1 VSGETATI
9 NNWDSPEHDCKKLL
23 TSGIIKFEQ
32 RKKMNYKILAPGMVY
47 YKKAI
52 PDPEYTILTI
62 EHIQKELAMGTESS
76 AQRWHEWNGANP
88 DTEKFCIRHFI
99 QDPNKINNNDKLFN
113 EMKLVYD
120 NIFNGINNSFIH
132 YSTSLYPASARNI
145 KSSEGLLSILKYSNA
160 GYLPQ
165 HQDQGVSSRVLSTV
179 GYLNDNYSGGEIH
192 FPYVNVTVKPEAG
205 SVIFFPSNF
214 VYVHEVRPMISG
226 TRYAIPQ
233 WYHSLKEPRL
243 STGEE

>member
-1 VSGETATI
+1 
-9 NNWDSPEHDCKKLL
+9 
-23 TSGIIKFEQ
+23 
-32 RKKMNYKILAPGMVY
+32 MNYEILAPGMVY

-52 PDPEYTILTI
+52 LDPEYTILTI
-62 EHIQKELAMGTESS
+62 EYIQKQLAMGIDSK

-99 QDPNKINNNDKLFN
+99 QDPTKIDSSDKLFN
-113 EMKLVYD
+113 EMKIVYD
-120 NIFNGINNSFIH
+120 NIFNGINNAFLH
-132 YSTSLYPASARNI
+132 YSTEIYPASARNI

-192 FPYVNVTVKPEAG
+192 FPYVDVTVKPEAG

-214 VYVHEVRPMISG
+214 IYVHEVRPMISG
-226 TRYAIPQ
+226 VRYAIPQ
-233 WYHSLKEPRL
+233 WYHSLKTPRM